1 MCNSGIRNAR
11 KKRKDF
17 EEKGFLLVDGI
28 ISETLLFD
36 VIIFKYSRVLMH
48 VVSLKV

>member
-1 MCNSGIRNAR
+1 MQGKSAKILR
-11 KKRKDF
+11 K
-17 EEKGFLLVDGI
+17 KGFLLVDGI